1 MIHSVY
7 VGYDRREPRS
17 YIATCRSLID
27 NATVPVLIQKLD
39 SERLADNGLLR
50 RPQDTRGQRY
60 DILSNANASTEF
72 AISRFLVPILQQ
84 QGWALFVD
92 SDVIFLEDIAK
103 LFELRDE
110 SKAVM
115 CVKHKQE
122 AGPSVKM
129 DGQLQQFYARKNWS
143 SVMLFNC
150 DHPANKRLSLVDVQE
165 RRGLYLHSFGWLHD
179 SEIGELPRS
188 WNFLV
193 GVTPVVT
200 TSPFEVN
207 LLHYTLGTPE
217 LGVSSVFDDY
227 WYKYA
232 PPADCSSAAA

>member
-1 MIHSVY
+1 MTLPVFI
-7 VGYDRREPRS
+7 GYDRREPRT
-17 YIATCRSLID
+17 YEAARCSLVM
-27 NATVPVLIQKLD
+27 NASMPVSVHKLD
-39 SERLADNGLLR
+39 SERLADTGLLR
-50 RPQDTRGQRY
+50 RPQDARGQRY

-72 AISRFLVPILQQ
+72 AISRFLVPILHQS
-84 QGWALFVD
+84 GWALFCD
-92 SDVIFLEDIAK
+92 SDVIFLGDVAE
-103 LFELRDE
+103 LFALMDP

-122 AGPSVKM
+122 GGPTTKM

-150 DHPANKRLSLVDVQE
+150 DHPANRRLSLVDVQE

-179 SEIGELPRS
+179 SEIGELPQS
-188 WNFLV
+188 WNWLV

-200 TSPFEVN
+200 TSPFKVN

-217 LGVSSVFDDY
+217 LGVSSVFDDH

-232 PPADCSSAAA
+232 PPADLTTAAA

>member
-1 MIHSVY
+1 MTFPVY
-7 VGYDRREPRS
+7 IGYDRREPRT
-17 YIATCRSLID
+17 YQACVNSLEY
-27 NATVPVLIQKLD
+27 NAGSPLAIHKLD
-39 SERLADNGLLR
+39 SERLADAGLLR

-72 AISRFLVPILQQ
+72 AISRFLVPILHQS
-84 QGWALFVD
+84 GWALFID
-92 SDVIFLEDIAK
+92 SDVIFLEDVSS
-103 LFELRDE
+103 LFSLADP

-122 AGPSVKM
+122 GGPATKM

-150 DHPANKRLSLVDVQE
+150 DHPANRRLSLVDVQE

-179 SEIGELPRS
+179 SEIGQLHPE

-193 GVTPVVT
+193 GVDLYMPEL
-200 TSPFEVN
+200 SPPPK
-207 LLHYTLGTPE
+207 LLHFTLGTPE
-217 LGVSSVFDDY
+217 LGVTSQFDRH
-227 WYKYA
+227 WYQYA
-232 PPADCSSAAA
+232 PPADSSAAA

>member
-1 MIHSVY
+1 MTFPVY
-7 VGYDRREPRS
+7 IGYDRREPRS
-17 YIATCRSLID
+17 YEAAVRSLHL
-27 NATVPVLIQKLD
+27 NADDPVIVHKLD
-39 SERLADNGLLR
+39 SERLADTGLLR

-84 QGWALFVD
+84 SGWALFVD
-92 SDVIFLEDIAK
+92 SDVIFLGDVAD
-103 LFELRDE
+103 LFALADP

-115 CVKHKQE
+115 CVKHQQE
-122 AGPSVKM
+122 GGPSTKM

-150 DHPANKRLSLVDVQE
+150 DHPANRRLSLVDVQE

-179 SEIGELPRS
+179 SELGELPQE

-193 GVTPVVT
+193 GVSGGGGVV
-200 TSPFEVN
+200 SPPPK
-207 LLHYTLGTPE
+207 LLHFTLGTPE
-217 LGVSSVFDDY
+217 LGVCSLYDREWF
-227 WYKYA
+227 KYA
-232 PPADCSSAAA
+232 PPSDLTTAAA